1 MLFKIKI
8 LMRLS
13 LFMIGLVLVSS
24 CNSEVSDRL
33 LKGDYVGKLE
43 VENNKYLPFNFSVT
57 NDSTL
62 VVQNSSEIVGFS
74 IDYLKDSIFIR
85 SKVFEGYIK
94 GILEDNKI
102 NGVFVIESLDRSV
115 PFTSYNS
122 NKRFNIDFENNEK
135 LTLNRWRFTFNPNMD
150 NASISLGI
158 FNPTGQNEISATF
171 RTSTGDYGFMHGG
184 YKDSKIVLS
193 TFNGSRAYLLE
204 AELNNNND
212 SIKGVMYSGNHSKTI
227 IEGVLDNVFELSNE
241 YSLTSLQSKNQKFE
255 FSFENTAGKLISI
268 DDDIF
273 DGKSMV
279 IQLMGS
285 WCSNCLDE
293 SKFYVDYMNKN
304 KLNDIEFV
312 ALAFEYAKTK
322 DGALNSILKLK
333 NQIGIDYPI
342 LLAQYGSSDKGK
354 ALEKFPML
362 NNIISYPT
370 TIFLDKNKDVIK
382 IHTGFNGPATGEKY
396 IEFINEFDNTIR
408 FMQGN
413 WSFNYLSY
421 VTPKVFIFN

>member
-13 LFMIGLVLVSS
+13 LFMIGLILVSS

-304 KLNDIEFV
+304 KLIDIEFV

-413 WSFNYLSY
+413 
-421 VTPKVFIFN
+421 

>member
-8 LMRLS
+8 LMRLF
-13 LFMIGLVLVSS
+13 LFMIGLVLVIS
-24 CNSEVSDRL
+24 CNSGVSDRL

-85 SKVFEGYIK
+85 SKVFEGFIK

-122 NKRFNIDFENNEK
+122 SKRFNIDFEKNEK

-158 FNPTGQNEISATF
+158 FNPIGQNEISATF

-212 SIKGVMYSGNHSKTI
+212 SIKGIMYSGNHSKTI

-304 KLNDIEFV
+304 KLIDIEFV

-413 WSFNYLSY
+413 
-421 VTPKVFIFN
+421 

>member
-1 MLFKIKI
+1 
-8 LMRLS
+8 
-13 LFMIGLVLVSS
+13 MIGLVLVIS
-24 CNSEVSDRL
+24 CNSGVSDRL

-158 FNPTGQNEISATF
+158 FNPIGQNEISATF

-212 SIKGVMYSGNHSKTI
+212 SIKGIMYSGNHSKTI

-304 KLNDIEFV
+304 KLIDIEFV

-413 WSFNYLSY
+413 
-421 VTPKVFIFN
+421 

>member
-1 MLFKIKI
+1 
-8 LMRLS
+8 
-13 LFMIGLVLVSS
+13 MIGLVLVIS
-24 CNSEVSDRL
+24 CNSGVSDRL

-85 SKVFEGYIK
+85 SKVFEGFIK
-94 GILEDNKI
+94 GVLEDNKI
-102 NGVFVIESLDRSV
+102 NGVFVIESLDRFV

-122 NKRFNIDFENNEK
+122 DKRFNIDFEKNEK

-158 FNPTGQNEISATF
+158 FNPIGQNEISATF

-212 SIKGVMYSGNHSKTI
+212 SIKGIMYSGNHSKTI
-227 IEGVLDNVFELSNE
+227 IEGVLDNDFELSNE

-273 DGKSMV
+273 EGKSMV

-304 KLNDIEFV
+304 KLIDIEFV

-413 WSFNYLSY
+413 
-421 VTPKVFIFN
+421 

>member
-1 MLFKIKI
+1 
-8 LMRLS
+8 
-13 LFMIGLVLVSS
+13 MIGLVLVIS
-24 CNSEVSDRL
+24 CNSGVSDRL

-85 SKVFEGYIK
+85 SKVFEGFIK
-94 GILEDNKI
+94 GVLEDNKI

-158 FNPTGQNEISATF
+158 FNPIGQNEISATF

-212 SIKGVMYSGNHSKTI
+212 SIKGIMYSGNHSKTI

-304 KLNDIEFV
+304 KLIDIEFV

>member
-1 MLFKIKI
+1 
-8 LMRLS
+8 
-13 LFMIGLVLVSS
+13 MIGLVLVIS
-24 CNSEVSDRL
+24 CNSGVSDRL

-85 SKVFEGYIK
+85 SKVFEGFIK
-94 GILEDNKI
+94 GVLEDNKI

-122 NKRFNIDFENNEK
+122 SKRFNIDFEKNEK

-158 FNPTGQNEISATF
+158 FNPIGQNEISATF

-184 YKDSKIVLS
+184 YKDSKIILS
-193 TFNGSRAYLLE
+193 TFNGSRAYLFE

-212 SIKGVMYSGNHSKTI
+212 SIKGIMYSGNHSKTI

-304 KLNDIEFV
+304 KLIDIEFV

-413 WSFNYLSY
+413 
-421 VTPKVFIFN
+421 

>member
-8 LMRLS
+8 LMRLF
-13 LFMIGLVLVSS
+13 LFMIGLVLVIS
-24 CNSEVSDRL
+24 CNSGVSDRL

-85 SKVFEGYIK
+85 SKVFEGFIK
-94 GILEDNKI
+94 GVLEDNKI

-122 NKRFNIDFENNEK
+122 SKRFNIDFEKNEK

-158 FNPTGQNEISATF
+158 FNPIGQNEISATF

-212 SIKGVMYSGNHSKTI
+212 SIKGIMYSGNHSKTI

-413 WSFNYLSY
+413 
-421 VTPKVFIFN
+421 

>member
-1 MLFKIKI
+1 
-8 LMRLS
+8 MRLS
-13 LFMIGLVLVSS
+13 LFVIGLLLVIS

-33 LKGDYVGKLE
+33 LQGDYVGKLE

-62 VVQNSSEIVGFS
+62 LVHNSSEIVGFS

-94 GILEDNKI
+94 GVLDNNKI

-150 NASISLGI
+150 NASLSLGI
-158 FNPTGQNEISATF
+158 FNLVGQNEISATF

-184 YKDSKIVLS
+184 YKNGKIVLS

-212 SIKGVMYSGNHSKTI
+212 SINGIMYSGNHSKTI
-227 IEGVLDNVFELSNE
+227 IEGVLDNIFELSNE
-241 YSLTSLQSKNQKFE
+241 YSLTSLQNKNQKFE

-413 WSFNYLSY
+413 
-421 VTPKVFIFN
+421 

>member
-13 LFMIGLVLVSS
+13 LFMIGLVLLIS
-24 CNSEVSDRL
+24 CNSGVSDRL

-85 SKVFEGYIK
+85 SKVFEGFIK
-94 GILEDNKI
+94 GVLEDNKI

-122 NKRFNIDFENNEK
+122 SKRFNIDFEKNEK

-158 FNPTGQNEISATF
+158 FNPIGQNEISATF

-212 SIKGVMYSGNHSKTI
+212 SIKGIMYSGNHSKTI

-241 YSLTSLQSKNQKFE
+241 YSLTSLQIKNQKFE

-304 KLNDIEFV
+304 KLIDIEFV

-413 WSFNYLSY
+413 
-421 VTPKVFIFN
+421 

>member
-8 LMRLS
+8 LMRLF
-13 LFMIGLVLVSS
+13 LFMIGLVLVIS
-24 CNSEVSDRL
+24 CNSGVSDRL

-85 SKVFEGYIK
+85 SKVFEGFIK
-94 GILEDNKI
+94 GVLEDNKI

-122 NKRFNIDFENNEK
+122 DKRFNIDFEKNEK

-158 FNPTGQNEISATF
+158 FNPIGQNEISATF

-204 AELNNNND
+204 AELNNNKD
-212 SIKGVMYSGNHSKTI
+212 SIKGIMYSGNHSKTI

-304 KLNDIEFV
+304 KLIDIEFV

-413 WSFNYLSY
+413 
-421 VTPKVFIFN
+421 

>member
-13 LFMIGLVLVSS
+13 LFMIGLVLVIS
-24 CNSEVSDRL
+24 CNSGVSDRL

-85 SKVFEGYIK
+85 SKVFEGFIK
-94 GILEDNKI
+94 GVLEDNKI

-122 NKRFNIDFENNEK
+122 SKRFNIDFEKNEK

-158 FNPTGQNEISATF
+158 FNPIGQNEISATF

-184 YKDSKIVLS
+184 YKDSKIILS
-193 TFNGSRAYLLE
+193 TFNGSRAYLFE

-212 SIKGVMYSGNHSKTI
+212 SIKGIMYSGNHSKTI

-304 KLNDIEFV
+304 KLIDIEFV

-413 WSFNYLSY
+413 
-421 VTPKVFIFN
+421 